1 MAGIVI
7 DVKYYICN
15 YSENYLNMLRLLLLS
30 DIHLLSMAT
39 EMDPHYCMRRAFL
52 QVVQDYTNKY
62 GAIEHILVSGDI
74 ANKGK
79 KEEYADALSFF
90 KELCKSAGC
99 LEEEIYVVPGN
110 HDKNFN
116 APNSSIRHI
125 IHAGLG
131 NESVNTDKLYYELL
145 THDFSHAQ
153 LLYQPFEEYHKFA
166 FNIDSVDPLMTKC
179 LDGDKD
185 VLFNHAEDKAY
196 MRKELTS
203 IGNYKTILYAM
214 NTALNSDWYDFNDSE
229 KGHKLFL
236 PQLCYNAETEEEG
249 CINIAMMHHPISYLA
264 KGEEIS
270 RTLDAKFPIQI
281 FGHIHKPVSDNT
293 VSIHIHS
300 GALQPHQEGIDK
312 DDAYFSVFNILEL
325 DVVHENEND
334 ILSVML
340 HVIQYDKRTKAF
352 KKMKDESK
360 QFSIKLKKHNNLW
373 DEQQVED
380 SKSIKKELP
389 EGVTIRKV
397 RFSFLQHPNP
407 KAIINELSTYVESKS
422 YTENCVDFLKKM
434 EEEGKMHELWNRL
447 NAK

>member
-1 MAGIVI
+1 
-7 DVKYYICN
+7 
-15 YSENYLNMLRLLLLS
+15 MLRLLLLS

-39 EMDPHYCMRRAFL
+39 EMDPHHCMRRAFL
-52 QVVQDYTNKY
+52 RVVQDYTNKY
-62 GAIEHILVSGDI
+62 GDIEHILVSGDI

-79 KEEYADALSFF
+79 KVEYADALSFF

-99 LEEEIYVVPGN
+99 LEEEIYVIPGN

-131 NESVNTDKLYYELL
+131 NESVDADKLYYELL
-145 THDFSHAQ
+145 TDDFSHAQ

-179 LDGDKD
+179 LDGNKD
-185 VLFNHAEDKAY
+185 VQFNHAKDKAY

-214 NTALNSDWYDFNDSE
+214 NTALNADWYDFNDSE
-229 KGHKLFL
+229 KEGHKLFL
-236 PQLCYNAETEEEG
+236 PQLCYNAETEDEG
-249 CINIAMMHHPISYLA
+249 CINIAMMHHPITYLVNGD
-264 KGEEIS
+264 KIS
-270 RTLDAKFPIQI
+270 RELDEKFPIQI

-293 VSIHIHS
+293 DSIHIHS
-300 GALQPHQEGIDK
+300 GALQPHQEGKNK

-325 DVVHENEND
+325 DVLHENKND

-340 HVIQYDKRTKAF
+340 HVIQYDKKTKGF
-352 KKMKDESK
+352 KKMENESK

-373 DEQQVED
+373 DEQQAED
-380 SKSIKKELP
+380 SNSIKKKLP

-407 KAIINELSTYVESKS
+407 KAIINEFSTYVENKS

-434 EEEGKMHELWNRL
+434 EEEGKMHELWKRL